1 MSMKKMF
8 FVSALAVGLLSACSN
23 DDVAVAPSAPEGLD
37 VETGLVPVEL
47 SMRSPMSIVT
57 RGMGTV
63 GGVGEG
69 NANNI
74 WRGETLYFNMY
85 MKATA
90 SGTDTLGVSYWENG
104 IEGVNDPVR
113 VANFDNEPIAITTSM
128 VGENAIVQGVGPK
141 YYPADASRHDFFA
154 YHIDDAA
161 VETEE
166 TSFGPCP
173 VLNTEYDEEG
183 DSLARKSVKFRIDG
197 SQDLMVG
204 RANSDATADC
214 FSAKSARDGV
224 PTPVIDMRHLLTRFS
239 FEVVAGDKTAAGLEV
254 QEIAVVSRCS
264 GRMLVVWHPSQ
275 APASDLEKIIWD
287 ETVDTLFLMQRPVN
301 EEGATEYLQKLDS
314 IDAVTL
320 TWNDELDI
328 AEDTIPVGEALMV
341 EPNKPEYVVLVKTK
355 QELEGGSTNIFWS
368 TGIIRFADEGNAMPG
383 TSYKVLV
390 KLYGLYGIELETS
403 LTSWYEGEDITVDT
417 AE

>member
-1 MSMKKMF
+1 MKKMF

-23 DDVAVAPSAPEGLD
+23 DDVAVAPSVPEGP
-37 VETGLVPVEL
+37 VAETGLVPVEL

-69 NANNI
+69 DANNI

-85 MKATA
+85 MKETK
-90 SGTDTLGVSYWENG
+90 SGTDTLGVSFWENG
-104 IEGVNDPVR
+104 IEGANDPIR
-113 VANFDNEPIAITTSM
+113 VANFDNEPIAITTSI

-154 YHIDDAA
+154 YRIDDAA
-161 VETEE
+161 VETAE
-166 TSFGPCP
+166 TAFGLCP
-173 VLNTEYDEEG
+173 VLNTEYNEEG
-183 DSLARKSVKFRIDG
+183 DSLQKSVKFRIDG

-214 FSAKSARDGV
+214 FSAKSAREGV

-239 FEVVAGDKTAAGLEV
+239 FEVVAGDETADGLEV

-287 ETVDTLFLMQRPVN
+287 ETVDTLVLMQRPVN
-301 EEGATEYLQKLDS
+301 EEGAPEYLQKLVP

-320 TWNDELDI
+320 TWNDELDL

-341 EPNKPEYVVLVKTK
+341 EPNKPKYEVRVKTK
-355 QELEGGSTNIFWS
+355 QILEGGGTNIYWS
-368 TGIIRFADEGNAMPG
+368 AGTIEFADEGNAMPG

>member
-85 MKATA
+85 MKANA

-104 IEGVNDPVR
+104 IEGVNNPVR

-161 VETEE
+161 VETAE

-173 VLNTEYDEEG
+173 AFEITKSGTIRLNSKTM
-183 DSLARKSVKFRIDG
+183 KF
-197 SQDLMVG
+197 
-204 RANSDATADC
+204 
-214 FSAKSARDGV
+214 
-224 PTPVIDMRHLLTRFS
+224 
-239 FEVVAGDKTAAGLEV
+239 
-254 QEIAVVSRCS
+254 
-264 GRMLVVWHPSQ
+264 
-275 APASDLEKIIWD
+275 
-287 ETVDTLFLMQRPVN
+287 
-301 EEGATEYLQKLDS
+301 KL
-314 IDAVTL
+314 
-320 TWNDELDI
+320 N
-328 AEDTIPVGEALMV
+328 
-341 EPNKPEYVVLVKTK
+341 
-355 QELEGGSTNIFWS
+355 
-368 TGIIRFADEGNAMPG
+368 
-383 TSYKVLV
+383 
-390 KLYGLYGIELETS
+390 
-403 LTSWYEGEDITVDT
+403 
-417 AE
+417 